1 MSTQQ
6 DPQHANAQPLD
17 AEQLYQVML
26 AGMRQVLANATQA
39 VRLVGVASGGVWL
52 AQRLHKDLGLVG
64 EIGVISSSMHRDD
77 FAQRG
82 LSATAAQ
89 TRLPFEVN
97 DAHIWLID
105 DVLYTGRTLR
115 AVLNELFDFGR
126 PHSVKLAVLLE
137 RPGYKQLPVCADFV
151 AGVANVPP
159 SQSLELALNA
169 DQGLR
174 FDVQDVSSSKDQPEH
189 HTKTK

>member
-1 MSTQQ
+1 MSTPEPDTQQ
-6 DPQHANAQPLD
+6 PIAQQLD

-26 AGMRQVLANATQA
+26 TGMRQVLADATQP

-52 AQRLHKDLGLVG
+52 AQRLQQDLGLAG

-82 LSATAAQ
+82 LSATATQ
-89 TRLPFEVN
+89 TQLPFEVN

-169 DQGLR
+169 DQSLS
-174 FDVQDVSSSKDQPEH
+174 FDIQDVKASKDQ
-189 HTKTK
+189 

>member
-1 MSTQQ
+1 MSTQH
-6 DPQHANAQPLD
+6 DPQSPSAHPLD
-17 AEQLYQVML
+17 AEKLYQVML
-26 AGMRQVLANATQA
+26 AGMRQVLVNTAQPL
-39 VRLVGVASGGVWL
+39 RLVGVASGGVWL
-52 AQRLHKDLGLVG
+52 AQRLQQDLGLAG
-64 EIGVISSSMHRDD
+64 EIGIISSSMHRDD

-82 LSATAAQ
+82 LSATATQ
-89 TRLPFEVN
+89 TQLPFEVN

-151 AGVANVPP
+151 AGVADVPP

-169 DQGLR
+169 DQSLS
-174 FDVQDVSSSKDQPEH
+174 FDVHDVKPGKDQ
-189 HTKTK
+189 

>member
-6 DPQHANAQPLD
+6 DLQQPNAQQLD

-52 AQRLHKDLGLVG
+52 AQRLHKDLGLAG

-82 LSATAAQ
+82 LSATATQ

-159 SQSLELALNA
+159 SQSLELALNP
-169 DQGLR
+169 DQSLS
-174 FDVQDVSSSKDQPEH
+174 FDVQDVTLSKDQ
-189 HTKTK
+189 